1 MKITNRVKRTAP
13 LSGFAALTVLLGP
26 AADMAS
32 ATPRTAAP
40 PRPAAVATLAV
51 DAPGAVEAPRAADDA
66 PLPTLTAQTSV
77 SSVRAAQE
85 FRVFGASQHLPPGTP
100 VSLQQQQGTRWVDLP
115 ASVRTTP
122 RGTYSMRV
130 VLGIEGRNALRVT
143 GGGAVS
149 PVVYVT
155 VEAREERA

>member
-1 MKITNRVKRTAP
+1 MNITNRAKHTAS
-13 LSGFAALTVLLGP
+13 LSGFAALAVLLGP
-26 AADMAS
+26 AADMTS
-32 ATPRTAAP
+32 ATPRTAAT
-40 PRPAAVATLAV
+40 PRPAAVAAQ
-51 DAPGAVEAPRAADDA
+51 AVEAPRAADEA

-85 FRVFGASQHLPPGTP
+85 FRVFGASRHLPPGTP

-122 RGTYSMRV
+122 QGTYSMRV

>member
-1 MKITNRVKRTAP
+1 MHTTHVKYAAA
-13 LSGFAALTVLLGP
+13 LSGIATVAVLLGP
-26 AADMAS
+26 PAGPAS
-32 ATPRTAAP
+32 
-40 PRPAAVATLAV
+40 
-51 DAPGAVEAPRAADDA
+51 AADDSS
-66 PLPTLTAQTSV
+66 PPTLTAQTSV

-85 FRVFGASQHLPPGTP
+85 FRVFGESRHMPPGTP

-149 PVVYVT
+149 PVVHIMVQPGSKAPDA
-155 VEAREERA
+155 ARPVAP

>member
-1 MKITNRVKRTAP
+1 MHTTRVKSHTTRAKYAAS
-13 LSGFAALTVLLGP
+13 LSGIATVAVLLGP
-26 AADMAS
+26 AAGMTS
-32 ATPRTAAP
+32 
-40 PRPAAVATLAV
+40 
-51 DAPGAVEAPRAADDA
+51 AADDSS
-66 PLPTLTAQTSV
+66 LPTLTARTSV

-85 FRVFGASQHLPPGTP
+85 FRVSGESRNMPPATP

-149 PVVYVT
+149 PAVHVMVQP
-155 VEAREERA
+155 REQGLP